1 VTGSPALDPFYRLVR
16 LDETASTNDDALRLA
31 GEGAP
36 QGTLVWALRQS
47 AGRGRRGR
55 RWDSPPGNLYM
66 SLVLRPDMPL
76 AQAAQVGFL
85 AALAI
90 AESLAALLPDGRV
103 VCKWPNDVLIADEAG
118 EYRKIAGLLLES
130 EAGSGAA
137 ADWLVLGLGV
147 NVASHPEGMEF
158 PATSLAAHGAKAD
171 VAELLSGI
179 AGRFAGWYR
188 RWQAEGFA
196 PARAAW
202 LARAAGVGGPVRVRF
217 ETGTQ
222 EGVFA
227 GLDGDGALLLHK
239 PGAAAPLR
247 VTAGDLFFPAATEK
261 A

>member
-1 VTGSPALDPFYRLVR
+1 MTGTPALDPFYRLVR
-16 LDETASTNDDALRLA
+16 LDETASTNDDARRLA

-36 QGTLVWALRQS
+36 HGTLVWAQRQS

-55 RWDSPPGNLYM
+55 LWESPAGNLYM
-66 SLVLRPDMPL
+66 SLLLRPEMPL
-76 AQAAQVGFL
+76 ARAGQVGFL

-90 AESLAALLPDGRV
+90 AETLATLLPDRRV
-103 VCKWPNDVLIADEAG
+103 ACKWPNDVLIDGKKA
-118 EYRKIAGLLLES
+118 AGLLLES
-130 EAGSGAA
+130 EARLGDGQECGS

-158 PATSLAAHGAKAD
+158 PATSLAAQGGSAD
-171 VAELLSGI
+171 VAAVLSAVTG
-179 AGRFAGWYR
+179 AFAAWYR

-196 PARAAW
+196 PAREAW
-202 LARAAGVGGPVRVRF
+202 LARAAGIGGPVRVRF
-217 ETGTQ
+217 ETRTE

-227 GLDGDGALLLHK
+227 GLDAEGALLLHK